1 MSQIVLH
8 LKVIKLLLT
17 ELTANVS
24 RIGRDIPGFFKYQP
38 AWRMYHEKYREKLTF
53 DELFERSQMT

>member
-24 RIGRDIPGFFKYQP
+24 RRDILGFFKYQA
-38 AWRMYHEKYREKLTF
+38 AWRMYQGKYREKLTF

>member
-24 RIGRDIPGFFKYQP
+24 RRDIPGLNTSLP
-38 AWRMYHEKYREKLTF
+38 GECIMENIGRN
-53 DELFERSQMT
+53 

>member
-24 RIGRDIPGFFKYQP
+24 RRDIPGFFKYQP
-38 AWRMYHEKYREKLTF
+38 AWRMYHGKYREKLTF